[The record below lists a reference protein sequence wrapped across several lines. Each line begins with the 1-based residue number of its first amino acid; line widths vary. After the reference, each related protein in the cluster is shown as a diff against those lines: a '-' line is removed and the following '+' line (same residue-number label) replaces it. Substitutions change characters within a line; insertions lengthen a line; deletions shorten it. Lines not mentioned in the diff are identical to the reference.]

1 MMNLENQIKLIIF
14 SLFFGAFFALMI
26 DINHKYLYESK
37 RYFKI
42 IFTFLFILINT
53 ILYFFALKKINEGII
68 HIYSIICIIL
78 GFFMEHFIRNKVVK
92 LKD

>member
-1 MMNLENQIKLIIF
+1 MMNLETQIKLVVF
-14 SLFFGAFFALMI
+14 SLVFGIFFALMI

-53 ILYFFALKKINEGII
+53 ILYFLVLKKINEGII

-78 GFFMEHFIRNKVVK
+78 GFFIEHFIKNKVVK
-92 LKD
+92 FKD

>member
-1 MMNLENQIKLIIF
+1 MMNLETQIKLIIF

-53 ILYFFALKKINEGII
+53 ILYFFALKKINNGII